1 MQYLYTLEVGKKHR
15 TKGTTPQYRL
25 MLAMKQGH
33 KIHKALEK
41 ELHETVILTQ
51 TTSPEDIW
59 GLKFLN
65 ILFGLHELQLHG
77 MTVCPDISELIV
89 ARVSRIRVR
98 VESPCRRYYRPNRL

>member
-1 MQYLYTLEVGKKHR
+1 MKYLYTLEGGKKYR
-15 TKGTTPQYRL
+15 TKGITREYRL
-25 MLAMKQGH
+25 TLAMKQGH

-51 TTSPEDIW
+51 TTSPEDVW

-77 MTVCPDISELIV
+77 MTVYLDFSELIV
-89 ARVSRIRVR
+89 ARVSRVRVR
-98 VESPCRRYYRPNRL
+98 AESPCRRYYRPNRL